1 MPRNKPKE
9 CIEYRITLGSKE
21 RMQLDQLIT
30 AVGLNQI
37 SKAGDNF
44 GFKKAMSDPKD
55 MVLWLGALATIL
67 EALGFETG
75 LPTPIDAIEWLT
87 EYGIKKQEGKYVAE
101 SESNPS
107 ILTLLKNLLSG
118 EYGGYPG
125 GY

>member
-75 LPTPIDAIEWLT
+75 LPTPVDAVEWLT
-87 EYGIKKQEGKYVAE
+87 EYGIKRDQPI
-101 SESNPS
+101 SEDNPS
-107 ILTLLKNLLSG
+107 IFTLLKNLLSG